1 MNHAKDIFEKTI
13 HLKSQ
18 EKVISIIQN
27 NYFDGEEVPFYKIV
41 QFLKRSKIEIWLEVL
56 DQLNKKDISLSTS
69 NSLSISNSFGFL
81 NKKTIDF
88 MIKKNFLDQSY
99 IYKLLFS
106 IRKQGNFENH
116 EILYKAYKK
125 DGYLDPNNEKHTIIL
140 NECVKENNISYLIQ
154 LYYIDKFDCSEYIDK
169 IERKIKND
177 SELYQYL
184 STWDGVNQ
192 IESRDKNGL
201 NVIDR
206 LVKLEKFKLITR
218 PIAEILFDSN
228 HFEYPFHK
236 INESHYNMAKQ
247 LSPESKKIILKQ
259 EPTFRELFSIVEAE
273 KEKKALNEILTTTEK
288 NKITIKRI

>member
-1 MNHAKDIFEKTI
+1 MNHAKDIIEKTI
-13 HLKSQ
+13 NIRSQ
-18 EKVISIIQN
+18 KKVISIIQN
-27 NYFDGEEVPFYKIV
+27 NYFNGEEIPFHQIV
-41 QFLKRSKIEIWLEVL
+41 KFLKHSPTETWLKVL
-56 DQLNKKDISLSTS
+56 EQLNKKDIQFSTF
-69 NSLSISNSFGFL
+69 NSFAFFD
-81 NKKTIDF
+81 KKTVDF
-88 MIKKNFLDQSY
+88 MLKKKFLDQNY
-99 IYKLLFS
+99 IYTLLFS
-106 IRKQGNFENH
+106 LPKKGTHKNH
-116 EILYKAYKK
+116 QLLYNAYKK
-125 DGYLDPNNEKHTIIL
+125 EGYLDPNKEEHTIIL
-140 NECVKENNISYLIQ
+140 NECVKQKNISYLIQ
-154 LYYIDKFDCSEYIDK
+154 LYYIDKFDCSEYINK
-169 IERKIKND
+169 IERKIKDD

-192 IESRDKNGL
+192 IESRDNNGL

-247 LSPESKKIILKQ
+247 LSSESKEIILKQ

-288 NKITIKRI
+288 NKITIKRM